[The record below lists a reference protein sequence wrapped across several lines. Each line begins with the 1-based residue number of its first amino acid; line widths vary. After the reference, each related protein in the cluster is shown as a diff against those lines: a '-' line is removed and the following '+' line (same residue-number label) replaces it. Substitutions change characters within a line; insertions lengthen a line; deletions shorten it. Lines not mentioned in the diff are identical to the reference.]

1 LEENKGVNMGEYN
14 GKINVSKD
22 SMLFVVN
29 SVFNQGIKESTTK
42 ENILKLMPAIYENAD
57 DEEIIKML
65 PYRTYKD
72 LERLID
78 YIKTSDDIKSFFYKR
93 EHPDIRFLEEAM
105 IIVMRAKHLE
115 YNYSFNPGVIEKL
128 TRLFSDENKKI
139 AERYGNIENL
149 TVGMLYEYGI
159 VDFDFLRKQLCKYM
173 NEIITE
179 EELRDIFFTRM
190 NLNRFVNDYN
200 IKWTNTN
207 EVQYFVTYLDE
218 EYSPI
223 DIGEIAEEQ
232 KARKMKY
239 KQFSKQELLKR
250 EEYLYDERAKKLYKF
265 LKSKNDNIYE
275 WTFKRLLK
283 NNELGIDIL
292 GDLSNM
298 CMFADDIEL
307 KKFMDLF
314 TDWYNNSPQYMLGG
328 YSPIEFRKTFK

>member
-1 LEENKGVNMGEYN
+1 MGEYN

-42 ENILKLMPAIYENAD
+42 ENILKLMPDIYENAD
-57 DEEIIKML
+57 DEKIIKML
-65 PYRTYKD
+65 PYRAYKD
-72 LERLID
+72 LERLTQ
-78 YIKTSDDIKSFFYKR
+78 YVKTSDNIKSFFYKR

-105 IIVMRAKHLE
+105 IIVMRAKYHD
-115 YNYSFNPGVIEKL
+115 YNYSINPGVIEKL
-128 TRLFSDENKKI
+128 TRLFSKENKKI

-159 VDFDFLRKQLCKYM
+159 VDFNFLRKQLCKYM

-179 EELRDIFFTRM
+179 KELRDIYFTRL
-190 NLNRFVNDYN
+190 NLNLFVNNYD
-200 IKWTNTN
+200 IRWTNTN
-207 EVQYFVTYLDE
+207 EIQSFVTYLDE
-218 EYSPI
+218 EYSQI

-239 KQFSKQELLKR
+239 KQFSKQEVLKR
-250 EEYLYDERAKKLYKF
+250 EEYFVSEKGQKLYQF
-265 LKSKNDNIYE
+265 LKSKNDNIHE
-275 WTFKRLLK
+275 WQFKELVK
-283 NNELGIDIL
+283 KNELGIDIL
-292 GDLSNM
+292 GELSNM
-298 CMFADDIEL
+298 CMFEDDFEL

-328 YSPIEFRKTFK
+328 YSPIEFRNA

>member
-1 LEENKGVNMGEYN
+1 MGEYN

>member
-1 LEENKGVNMGEYN
+1 MSEYN
-14 GKINVSKD
+14 GRINVSKD
-22 SMLFVVN
+22 TMLFVVN
-29 SVFNQGIKESTTK
+29 SVFNKDIKESTTK
-42 ENILKLMPAIYENAD
+42 EEILKMMPDIYKEA
-57 DEEIIKML
+57 DEEKIIEML
-65 PYRTYKD
+65 PYRAYKD
-72 LERLID
+72 LERLIE
-78 YIKTSDDIKSFFYKR
+78 YTKTSDDIKTFFYKR

-105 IIVMRAKHLE
+105 IIVMRAKYSD
-115 YNYSFNPGVIEKL
+115 YNYSLNPGVIEKL
-128 TRLFSDENKKI
+128 KRLFSRENKVI
-139 AERYGNIENL
+139 AKRYGEIENL
-149 TVGMLYEYGI
+149 TVGMLYTYGI
-159 VDFDFLRKQLCKYM
+159 VDFEFLRKQLYKYM

-179 EELRDIFFTRM
+179 TELRDIYFTRL
-190 NLNRFVNDYN
+190 NLNTFINDYN
-200 IKWTNTN
+200 IRWTNTN
-207 EVQYFVTYLDE
+207 EIQPFVTYLDE
-218 EYSPI
+218 EKVPI
-223 DIGEIAEEQ
+223 DIGRIAEEQ

-298 CMFADDIEL
+298 CMFEDDIEL

-328 YSPIEFRKTFK
+328 YSPIEFRNLYK

>member
-1 LEENKGVNMGEYN
+1 MREYN
-14 GKINVSKD
+14 GRINVSKD
-22 SMLFVVN
+22 TMLFVVN
-29 SVFNQGIKESTTK
+29 SVFNKDIKENTTK
-42 ENILKLMPAIYENAD
+42 EEILKMMPDIYENAD
-57 DEEIIKML
+57 DEEIIKMI
-65 PYRTYKD
+65 PYRAYKD
-72 LERLID
+72 LERLIE
-78 YIKTSDDIKSFFYKR
+78 YVKTSDDIKSFFYKR

-105 IIVMRAKHLE
+105 IIVMKVKYHN
-115 YNYSFNPGVIEKL
+115 YNYTLNPGVIEKL
-128 TRLFSDENKKI
+128 NGLFSKENREI
-139 AERYGNIENL
+139 AKRYGEIENL
-149 TVGMLYEYGI
+149 TKGMLYAYGI
-159 VDFDFLRKQLCKYM
+159 VDFEFLRKQLCKYM

-179 EELRDIFFTRM
+179 TELRDIYFTRL
-190 NLNRFVNDYN
+190 NLNTFVNDYN
-200 IKWTNTN
+200 IGWTNTN
-207 EVQYFVTYLDE
+207 EIQPFVTYLDE
-218 EYSPI
+218 EEVPI
-223 DIGEIAEEQ
+223 DIGQIAEEQ

-298 CMFADDIEL
+298 CMFEDDFEL

-328 YSPIEFRKTFK
+328 YSPIEFRETFK

>member
-1 LEENKGVNMGEYN
+1 MREYN
-14 GKINVSKD
+14 GRINVSKD
-22 SMLFVVN
+22 TMLFVVN
-29 SVFNQGIKESTTK
+29 SVFNKDIKENTTK
-42 ENILKLMPAIYENAD
+42 EEILKMMPDIYENAD

-65 PYRTYKD
+65 PYRAYKD
-72 LERLID
+72 LERLIE
-78 YIKTSDDIKSFFYKR
+78 YVKTSDDIKLFFYKR

-105 IIVMRAKHLE
+105 IIVMKVKYHN
-115 YNYSFNPGVIEKL
+115 YNYTLNPGVIEKL
-128 TRLFSDENKKI
+128 NGVFSKENREI
-139 AERYGNIENL
+139 AKRYGEIENL
-149 TVGMLYEYGI
+149 TKGMLYAYGI
-159 VDFDFLRKQLCKYM
+159 VDFEFLRKQLCKYM

-179 EELRDIFFTRM
+179 TELRDIYFTRL
-190 NLNRFVNDYN
+190 NLNTFVNDYN
-200 IKWTNTN
+200 IGWTNTN
-207 EVQYFVTYLDE
+207 EIQPFVTYLDE
-218 EYSPI
+218 EEVPI
-223 DIGEIAEEQ
+223 DIGQIAEEQ

-298 CMFADDIEL
+298 CMFEDDFEL

-328 YSPIEFRKTFK
+328 YSPIEFRETFK

>member
-1 LEENKGVNMGEYN
+1 MGEYN
-14 GKINVSKD
+14 GRINVSKD
-22 SMLFVVN
+22 TMLFVVN
-29 SVFNQGIKESTTK
+29 SVFNKDIKESTTK
-42 ENILKLMPAIYENAD
+42 EEILKMMPDIYKEA
-57 DEEIIKML
+57 DEEKIIEML
-65 PYRTYKD
+65 PYRAYKD
-72 LERLID
+72 LERLIE
-78 YIKTSDDIKSFFYKR
+78 YAKTSDDIKTFFYKR

-105 IIVMRAKHLE
+105 IIVMRAKYSD
-115 YNYSFNPGVIEKL
+115 YNYSLNPGVIEKL
-128 TRLFSDENKKI
+128 KRLFSRENKVI
-139 AERYGNIENL
+139 AKRYGEIENL
-149 TVGMLYEYGI
+149 TVGMLYTYGI
-159 VDFDFLRKQLCKYM
+159 VDFEFLRKQLYKYM

-179 EELRDIFFTRM
+179 TELRDIYFTRL
-190 NLNRFVNDYN
+190 NLNTFINDYN
-200 IKWTNTN
+200 IRWTNTN
-207 EVQYFVTYLDE
+207 EIQPFVTYLDE
-218 EYSPI
+218 EKVPI
-223 DIGEIAEEQ
+223 DIGRIAEEQ

-298 CMFADDIEL
+298 CMFEDDIEL

-328 YSPIEFRKTFK
+328 YSPIEFRNLYK

>member
-1 LEENKGVNMGEYN
+1 MREYN
-14 GKINVSKD
+14 GRINVSKD
-22 SMLFVVN
+22 TMLFVVN
-29 SVFNQGIKESTTK
+29 SVFNKDIKENTTK
-42 ENILKLMPAIYENAD
+42 EEILKMMPDIYENAD

-65 PYRTYKD
+65 PYRAYKD
-72 LERLID
+72 LERLIE
-78 YIKTSDDIKSFFYKR
+78 YVKTSDDIKSFFYKR

-105 IIVMRAKHLE
+105 IIVMKVKYHN
-115 YNYSFNPGVIEKL
+115 YNYTLNPGVIEKL
-128 TRLFSDENKKI
+128 NGLFSKENREI
-139 AERYGNIENL
+139 AKRYGEIENL
-149 TVGMLYEYGI
+149 TKGMLYAYGI
-159 VDFDFLRKQLCKYM
+159 VDFEFLRKQLCKYM

-179 EELRDIFFTRM
+179 TELRDIYFTRL
-190 NLNRFVNDYN
+190 NLNTFVNDYN
-200 IKWTNTN
+200 IGWTNTN
-207 EVQYFVTYLDE
+207 EIQPFVTYLDE
-218 EYSPI
+218 EEVPI
-223 DIGEIAEEQ
+223 DIGQIAEEQ

-298 CMFADDIEL
+298 CMFEDDFEL

-328 YSPIEFRKTFK
+328 YSPIEFRETFK

>member
-1 LEENKGVNMGEYN
+1 MGEYN

-29 SVFNQGIKESTTK
+29 SVFNQGIKERTTK
-42 ENILKLMPAIYENAD
+42 ENILKLMPDIYENAD

-65 PYRTYKD
+65 PYRAYKD
-72 LERLID
+72 LERLIE
-78 YIKTSDDIKSFFYKR
+78 YVKTSDDIEKFFYKT

-105 IIVMRAKHLE
+105 IIVMRAKYHD
-115 YNYSFNPGVIEKL
+115 YNYSLNPGVIEKL

-139 AERYGNIENL
+139 AERYGNIESL

-179 EELRDIFFTRM
+179 RELRDIYFTRL
-190 NLNRFVNDYN
+190 NLNTFVNDYD
-200 IKWTNTN
+200 IRWTNTN

-218 EYSPI
+218 EFSPI

-239 KQFSKQELLKR
+239 KQFSKQEILKR
-250 EEYLYDERAKKLYKF
+250 EEYYCNEKAQKLYKF
-265 LKSKNDNIYE
+265 LKSKNNNIFE
-275 WTFKRLLK
+275 WKFKELVK
-283 NNELGIDIL
+283 KNELGIDIL
-292 GDLSNM
+292 RELSNM
-298 CMFADDIEL
+298 CMFEDEFEL

-328 YSPIEFRKTFK
+328 YSPIEFRNV